1 MSGAFML
8 RREPH
13 LSNPRLIM
21 ALPDA
26 GYVGFRVVDYVK
38 NKLGAQEFGR
48 IESAGFSSVPW
59 ISVKDGLIEDLEL
72 LRNGFYFW
80 SNTGSGNDVV
90 IFRSEKPNARINEY
104 VQTILEVAKK
114 VGVKRIYI
122 VGSFGA
128 VGTSHLEPPPVL
140 GVANMPHLKQ
150 VLLENRVDPYPEY
163 KGIGTIHSS
172 CLWFARSMGIEAV
185 GLWSPIPYYIAR
197 LPFPWS
203 NYPISS
209 KCLLDKIVAM
219 EGIPVDSGDLEVLAK
234 RTEAEMAK
242 VYDQL
247 YEEAQKELV
256 YPANEQP
263 TGFPDQGS
271 SPMTEEELKRMMK
284 DIDDFFRKRKQ

>member
-1 MSGAFML
+1 ML

-26 GYVGFRVVDYVK
+26 GYVGLRVVDYVK

-48 IESAGFSSVPW
+48 IEPAGFSSVPW
-59 ISVKDGLIEDLEL
+59 IAVKDGLIEDLEL

-80 SNTGSGNDVV
+80 NNTGSGNDVV
-90 IFRSEKPNARINEY
+90 IFRSEKPNARIHEY

-122 VGSFGA
+122 LGSFGA

-140 GVANMPHLKQ
+140 GVVNMPHLRQ
-150 VLLENRVDPYPEY
+150 VLLDSKVDPYPEY

-172 CLWFARSMGIEAV
+172 CLWFARAMGIEAV

-203 NYPISS
+203 NYPVSS

-219 EGIPVDSGDLEVLAK
+219 EGIPVDSGDLEMLAK
-234 RTEAEMAK
+234 RTETEMAK

-256 YPANEQP
+256 YPSNEQP